1 MLFRSYLLL
10 TSMLLVAATLL
21 PVQLL
26 SQVKGKTTDYQP
38 VVGQG
43 GKDVVWVPT
52 PQELVDAMLKLAK
65 VTPNDILV
73 DLGSGDGRTVITAAK
88 RGTKALGLEYNPDLV
103 NLSKAN
109 AAKEG
114 VSDKAQFI
122 VTDIFEYDFTNATV
136 VTMFLLSDLNLRLRP
151 QLLEMKPGTR
161 LVSNTFTMGDW
172 KADETVVLE
181 DEDISWN
188 TALLWIVPAKAE
200 GTWKLESG
208 GDIVILQKFQMVI
221 GGIRLPGVNE
231 VPIDGKIN
239 GYEITFTAGDK
250 TYKGTISGNR
260 MTGTASD
267 GKTTT
272 RWSATK

>member
-1 MLFRSYLLL
+1 MKKRYSLLISLLL
-10 TSMLLVAATLL
+10 ITAVTL
-21 PVQLL
+21 PVQITA
-26 SQVKGKTTDYQP
+26 QVKGKTTDYQP

-52 PQELVDAMLKLAK
+52 PQELVDAMLDLAK
-65 VTPNDILV
+65 VTPKDFLV

-88 RGTKALGLEYNPDLV
+88 RGVRAIGLEYNPDMV
-103 NLSKAN
+103 GLSKAN

-114 VSDKAQFI
+114 VSDKAQFV
-122 VTDIFEYDFTNATV
+122 VTDIFEYDFSEATV

-161 LVSNTFTMGDW
+161 LVSNTFTMGEW
-172 KADETVVLE
+172 VADDKVVLE

-188 TALLWIVPAKAE
+188 TAYLWIVPAKAE
-200 GTWKLESG
+200 GKWKLDSG
-208 GDIVILQKFQMVI
+208 AELVILQRFQRII
-221 GGIRLPGVNE
+221 GGLKYPGTNE
-231 VPIDGKIN
+231 ISIEGIIN

-250 TYKGTISGNR
+250 TYKGTISGNN
-260 MTGTASD
+260 MSGTASN

-272 RWSATK
+272 RWSASK

>member
-1 MLFRSYLLL
+1 MKKRYSIFIVLLL
-10 TSMLLVAATLL
+10 VFGVTL
-21 PVQLL
+21 PVNTHA
-26 SQVKGKTTDYQP
+26 QVKGKTNDYQP

-52 PQELVDAMLKLAK
+52 PQELVDAMLKMAK
-65 VTPNDILV
+65 VTPNDLLV

-88 RGTKALGLEYNPDLV
+88 RGTKAIGLEYNPDLV

-114 VSDKAQFI
+114 VSEMAQF
-122 VTDIFEYDFTNATV
+122 VHTDLFEYDFSKATV
-136 VTMFLLSDLNLRLRP
+136 VTMFLLTDLNLRLRP

-161 LVSNTFTMGDW
+161 LVSNTFTMGEW
-172 KADETVVLE
+172 LADETVILE

-188 TALLWIVPAKAE
+188 TAYLWIVPAKAE

-208 GDIVILQKFQMVI
+208 GELVVLQKFQMII
-221 GGIRLPGVNE
+221 GGLRLPGAGE
-231 VPIDGKIN
+231 IAIDGKIS
-239 GYEITFTAGDK
+239 GYDITFKAGDK
-250 TYKGTISGNR
+250 TYKGIISGNR
-260 MTGTASD
+260 ITGTVND